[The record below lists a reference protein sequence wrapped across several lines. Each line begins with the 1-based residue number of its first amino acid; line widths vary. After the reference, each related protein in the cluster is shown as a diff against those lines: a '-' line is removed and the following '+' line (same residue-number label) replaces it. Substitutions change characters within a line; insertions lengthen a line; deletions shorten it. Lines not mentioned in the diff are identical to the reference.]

1 MSVTDGLRLA
11 LHCVEFLSQQFYSSV
26 SRAAGWRLGVTQLR
40 LNLIHFIR
48 VSVVALSRTTR
59 IHTCNQIF
67 SLAAPNSFDPSLE
80 KVLALKKKK
89 TK

>member
-1 MSVTDGLRLA
+1 M
-11 LHCVEFLSQQFYSSV
+11 
-26 SRAAGWRLGVTQLR
+26 TQLR

-59 IHTCNQIF
+59 THTCNQIF
-67 SLAAPNSFDPSLE
+67 SLPAPNSFDPSLE
-80 KVLALKKKK
+80 KVFALKKKK